1 MRVFSPH
8 FPQNWGGE
16 KRAWPTKPSAWRAS
30 TSWRMAPSC
39 ATTMSTTSTGG
50 PRPNPPWSKSPFFF
64 FFFWSFFF
72 FPPFSPQNP
81 FQMSTEDHLLPPS
94 ALRRITKERGIV
106 ITRSTYPTSG
116 QWAGHWLGDNTAAWD
131 QMTKSII
138 GESAECH

>member
-1 MRVFSPH
+1 MCVFSPH

-16 KRAWPTKPSAWRAS
+16 KRAWPTKPSAWRVS
-30 TSWRMAPSC
+30 TSWRMVLSC

-50 PRPNPPWSKSPFFF
+50 PRPNPPWSKSP

-138 GESAECH
+138 GESVECH